1 MSQDIINALKVRV
14 FDLSEV
20 VQASQDRIKE
30 LEAVLGELVQIL
42 PVKAKEDG
50 SYELAAIVEAA
61 KSVVLAGDA
70 EDEAEA
76 EAEVEG

>member
-50 SYELAAIVEAA
+50 SFELAAIVEAA

>member
-50 SYELAAIVEAA
+50 SFELAAIVEAA
-61 KSVVLAGDA
+61 KSVVLASDA

-76 EAEVEG
+76 EVEG

>member
-1 MSQDIINALKVRV
+1 MSQDIINTLKVRV

-20 VQASQDRIKE
+20 AQASQDRIKE

-50 SYELAAIVEAA
+50 SFELAAIVEAA
-61 KSVVLAGDA
+61 KSVVLEVDA
-70 EDEAEA
+70 RYEAE
-76 EAEVEG
+76 EVEED

>member
-1 MSQDIINALKVRV
+1 MSQDIINTLKVRV

-20 VQASQDRIKE
+20 AQASQDRIKE

-50 SYELAAIVEAA
+50 SFELVAIVEAA
-61 KSVVLAGDA
+61 KSAVLAGDA
-70 EDEAEA
+70 DSTD
-76 EAEVEG
+76 EVEG

>member
-50 SYELAAIVEAA
+50 SFELAAIVEAA
-61 KSVVLAGDA
+61 KSVVLASDA
-70 EDEAEA
+70 EDES

>member
-50 SYELAAIVEAA
+50 SFELAAIVEAA

-76 EAEVEG
+76 EVEG

>member
-50 SYELAAIVEAA
+50 SFELASIVEAA

-70 EDEAEA
+70 EDEAED
-76 EAEVEG
+76 EVEG

>member
-1 MSQDIINALKVRV
+1 MSQDIINTLKVRV

-20 VQASQDRIKE
+20 AQASQERIKE

-61 KSVVLAGDA
+61 KSVVLTGDA
-70 EDEAEA
+70 GSTD
-76 EAEVEG
+76 EVEG

>member
-1 MSQDIINALKVRV
+1 MSQDIIITLKVRV

-20 VQASQDRIKE
+20 AQASQDRIKE

-50 SYELAAIVEAA
+50 SFELVAIVEAA

-70 EDEAEA
+70 DSTD
-76 EAEVEG
+76 EVEG

>member
-1 MSQDIINALKVRV
+1 MSQDIINTLKVRV

-20 VQASQDRIKE
+20 AQASQDRIKE
-30 LEAVLGELVQIL
+30 LEAVLGELVLIL

-50 SYELAAIVEAA
+50 SFELVAIVEAA

-70 EDEAEA
+70 DSTD
-76 EAEVEG
+76 EVEG

>member
-1 MSQDIINALKVRV
+1 MSQDIINTLKVRV

-20 VQASQDRIKE
+20 AQASQDRIKE
-30 LEAVLGELVQIL
+30 LEDVLGELVQIL

-50 SYELAAIVEAA
+50 SFELAAIVEAA

-70 EDEAEA
+70 DSTD
-76 EAEVEG
+76 EVEG

>member
-76 EAEVEG
+76 EVEG

>member
-1 MSQDIINALKVRV
+1 MSQDIINTLKVRV

-50 SYELAAIVEAA
+50 SFELAAIVEAA
-61 KSVVLAGDA
+61 KSVVLTSDA
-70 EDEAEA
+70 HY
-76 EAEVEG
+76 EAEVEAEVD

>member
-1 MSQDIINALKVRV
+1 MSQDIINTLKVRV

-20 VQASQDRIKE
+20 AQASQDRIKE

-50 SYELAAIVEAA
+50 SFELAAIVEAA
-61 KSVVLAGDA
+61 KSVVLAGDSA
-70 EDEAEA
+70 STD
-76 EAEVEG
+76 EVEG

>member
-50 SYELAAIVEAA
+50 SFELAAIVEAA
-61 KSVVLAGDA
+61 KSVVLASDA
-70 EDEAEA
+70 EDED